1 MISLKEFYKGR
12 DSLYPKDLTVE
23 IAANSSKLLIKV
35 NELLRLF
42 GEPRS
47 CNSGWRPLTIQLE
60 INPRAPNSK
69 HVTGN
74 AIDLEDRDGKL
85 KNWCLANLFHLE
97 RLGLYMEDPNSTPTW
112 VHLQQVA
119 PQSGKRVFKP

>member
-1 MISLKEFYKGR
+1 MISLKEYYKGR
-12 DSLYPKDLTVE
+12 DVTYDSDLTPE
-23 IAANSSKLLIKV
+23 IRASASKLLIKV
-35 NELLRLF
+35 NELLTIF

-47 CNSGWRPLTIQLE
+47 CNSGWRPLTVQME

-74 AIDLEDRDGKL
+74 AIDLEDKNGKFA
-85 KNWCLANLFHLE
+85 NWCMGNLLHLE
-97 RLGLYMEDPNSTPTW
+97 RLGLYLEDPKSTPTW

-119 PQSGKRVFKP
+119 PKSGKRVFQP